1 MNKVV
6 KTIIGSLL
14 AAILFTGCTCVSNEK
29 SEGVITIAKQGMDS
43 STGMVSDIFDTKT
56 IFMIHGMMCGPWVWE
71 NYKTFFENRGY
82 RCVTPT
88 LRFHDM
94 DPNDAPDPQLGT
106 VSLLDYASDL
116 EKEIKHLDDK
126 PIIMG
131 HSMGGLLAQI
141 LGSRNLANSLVLLA
155 PASPSGINSLKFST
169 VKTFG
174 GAMTT
179 WGWWKKPIRIS
190 YDSAVYG
197 IMHLVSPE
205 QQKEIYS
212 KFVYESG
219 RAAFEIAWWLFDSAD
234 ASKVNESN
242 VICPVLVIA
251 GKEDRAVPPSVAKK
265 IAKKY
270 ESVSTYMEFEDHA
283 HAILSEPNWEVVAEY
298 IDVWLKNNSS
308 KT

>member
-1 MNKVV
+1 MNN
-6 KTIIGSLL
+6 IIKIIILSLL
-14 AAILFTGCTCVSNEK
+14 AVIIFSGCMCVSEEK
-29 SEGVITIAKQGMDS
+29 SGDLTTTAKSQFDS
-43 STGMVSDIFDTKT
+43 STVIVSDESEQNT

-94 DPNDAPDPQLGT
+94 DPNDTPDPQLGT

-116 EKEIKHLDDK
+116 EKEIKQLDEK

-131 HSMGGLLAQI
+131 FSMGGLLAQM
-141 LGSRNLANSLVLLA
+141 LGSKGLAKSLVLLA

-169 VKTFG
+169 IKTFG

-179 WGWWKKPIRIS
+179 WGWWRKPIRIS

-197 IMHLVSPE
+197 IMHLVPPD

-212 KFVYESG
+212 KVVYESG
-219 RAAFEIAWWLFDSAD
+219 RAAFEMAWWLLDSTD
-234 ASKVNESN
+234 ASKVNESEMT
-242 VICPVLVIA
+242 CPVLVIA
-251 GKEDRAVPPSVAKK
+251 GKEDRAVPTSVVKK
-265 IAKKY
+265 VAKKY
-270 ESVSTYMEFEDHA
+270 ESVSTYVEFDNHA
-283 HAILSEPNWEVVAEY
+283 HLIISEPDWEVVAKY
-298 IDVWLKNNSS
+298 IDSWLKNNP
-308 KT
+308 